1 MLMHHH
7 ISVSLGKGTE
17 NGSIGSQRELAYHA
31 QWLGVVIVCSIASC
45 SVFFIVFLSLVL
57 SFALLPLI
65 FTTLFVLILRNL
77 RF

>member
-1 MLMHHH
+1 MHDH
-7 ISVSLGKGTE
+7 ISVCPGKATE
-17 NGSIGSQRELAYHA
+17 NGSTGGHAELAYDA
-31 QWLGVVIVCSIASC
+31 QWLSELTIVCRITSC

>member
-1 MLMHHH
+1 MHDH
-7 ISVSLGKGTE
+7 ISVCPGEATE
-17 NGSIGSQRELAYHA
+17 NWSTGGHAELSYNAH
-31 QWLGVVIVCSIASC
+31 WLSELTIVCSITSC
-45 SVFFIVFLSLVL
+45 SVFFIVYLSLVL